1 MTKAAKIYWSFLML
15 IPLLLSHTCNA
26 QRDKDTE
33 LVGAIIGKTWMHSH
47 EEDGADGRIY
57 RSGDY
62 KFPRSRGREG
72 FRMEQD
78 STFLYYG
85 IAPTDGILVHIGY
98 WSLDDDVI
106 VVDFPN
112 NKAPF
117 RAMALHVEKLEN
129 EKITVTEMRIYDE

>member
-1 MTKAAKIYWSFLML
+1 MTKEAKFYWYFLFL
-15 IPLLLSHTCNA
+15 VPLLFSNTCNA
-26 QRDKDTE
+26 QTDKDTE

-47 EEDGADGRIY
+47 EEDDGDDRIY

-62 KFPRSRGREG
+62 QFPPSRGREG

-78 STFLYYG
+78 STFLFYG

-98 WSLDDDVI
+98 WSIDDSVI
-106 VVDFPN
+106 VVDFPHDR
-112 NKAPF
+112 APF
-117 RAMALHVEKLEN
+117 RAMALLVEKLES